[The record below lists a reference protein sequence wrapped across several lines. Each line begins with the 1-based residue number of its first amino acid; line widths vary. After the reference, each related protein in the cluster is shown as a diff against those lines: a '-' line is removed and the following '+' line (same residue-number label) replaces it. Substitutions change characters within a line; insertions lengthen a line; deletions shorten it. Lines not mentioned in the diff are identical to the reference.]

1 MDELLAVYMI
11 LGFMCALLIGMPVG
25 IGIALSGFLFGWMG
39 FGDFLFNLVPSRIYG
54 VVTKYEFL
62 AIPLFVYMGVMLEK
76 SRVAEDMLE
85 VVGRLSGR
93 LNGGMAIAL
102 IVVGVLMGASTGI
115 VGATVVTLT
124 MLTMPVLL
132 KRNYDGGIAAGA
144 ICASGTLGQII
155 PPSLVLILL
164 ADIMG
169 ESVGTLFAAAMMPG
183 LMLAGLYIGFILI
196 LGKLRPEMM
205 PPIPS
210 EERAEIAGWALA
222 RKAAMALAPPLLLVG
237 GVLGTI
243 IGGLA
248 APTEAAGVGAALSIM
263 IAALYGRLN
272 LRMIWEAAEGALRIS
287 AMIFFIL
294 IAAQVF
300 SVAFRGLDGE
310 DLVQDALALLP
321 GGETGALLFLMA
333 LLFVLGFFLEWIEI
347 SYIALPLLLP
357 FFVAAGTDMV
367 WLAALIAL
375 NLQTSFLTPPF
386 GWALFFLK
394 GAAPPQVST
403 GMIYRGV
410 VPFICIQGIALVLLF
425 NFPGIATWLPDA
437 LAHLTGHLFDLVIED
452 QDSAHDRLTRGEVLG
467 ALTSR
472 AAPLPGCDVA
482 PMGRLRYVA
491 TASPAFLAR
500 HFAAGVTADTLATA
514 PMLQFDSRD
523 QLQHRWIVHATG
535 ATLSPP
541 CHRLPSSEG
550 FATAA
555 RLGLGWGM
563 NPEPLV
569 AEDLARGT
577 LRPLLPGTPLDTA
590 LYWQS
595 SRLMGP
601 ALDPVTRALRRAAR
615 RGLLPPE

>member
-1 MDELLAVYMI
+1 MDDLLAIYMI

-25 IGIALSGFLFGWMG
+25 IGIAVAGFTFGWMG

-54 VVTKYEFL
+54 IVTKYEFL
-62 AIPLFVYMGVMLEK
+62 AIPLFVFMGGMLEK

-85 VVGRLSGR
+85 VIGRLSGR

-132 KRNYDGGIAAGA
+132 RRNYDGGLASGA

-169 ESVGTLFAAAMMPG
+169 ESVGTLFAAAMVPG
-183 LMLAGLYIGFILI
+183 LMLASLYILFILV
-196 LGKLRPEMM
+196 LGKLRPNLM
-205 PPIPS
+205 PPIPE
-210 EERAEIAGWALA
+210 EERAQIRGWELA
-222 RKAAMALAPPLLLVG
+222 WKAVYSLAPPLLLVA

-243 IGGLA
+243 IGGIA
-248 APTEAAGVGAALSIM
+248 APTEAAGVGAVLSIV
-263 IAALYGRLN
+263 IALIYGRLS
-272 LRMIWEAAEGALRIS
+272 LSMIWSAAHSALRIS

-300 SVAFRGLDGE
+300 SVAFRGLQGE
-310 DLVQDALALLP
+310 AIVQDTLSLLP
-321 GGETGALLFLMA
+321 GGETGALIFLMV

-357 FFVAAGTDMV
+357 FFVASGTDMV

-394 GAAPPQVST
+394 GAAPPQVTT

-410 VPFICIQGIALVLLF
+410 LPFIAIQMVGLVLLF
-425 NFPGIATWLPDA
+425 NFPAIATWLPEA
-437 LAHLTGHLFDLVIED
+437 I
-452 QDSAHDRLTRGEVLG
+452 
-467 ALTSR
+467 
-472 AAPLPGCDVA
+472 
-482 PMGRLRYVA
+482 
-491 TASPAFLAR
+491 
-500 HFAAGVTADTLATA
+500 
-514 PMLQFDSRD
+514 
-523 QLQHRWIVHATG
+523 
-535 ATLSPP
+535 
-541 CHRLPSSEG
+541 
-550 FATAA
+550 
-555 RLGLGWGM
+555 GW
-563 NPEPLV
+563 
-569 AEDLARGT
+569 
-577 LRPLLPGTPLDTA
+577 
-590 LYWQS
+590 
-595 SRLMGP
+595 
-601 ALDPVTRALRRAAR
+601 
-615 RGLLPPE
+615 